1 MLGRATDAECVRWP
15 ASSATPVGPGRPAL
29 EEGASMISAFIIAG
43 SVAVVESA
51 VFAVSFAVI
60 RGVFDRTWKQ

>member
-1 MLGRATDAECVRWP
+1 MLGQATDAECVRWL
-15 ASSATPVGPGRPAL
+15 ASPATPLDR
-29 EEGASMISAFIIAG
+29 GAGTLREANMINAFIIAG

-60 RGVFDRTWKQ
+60 RGVLTELGNS